1 MIKLLEK
8 KPALL
13 LVDIQKAFLDKDYP
27 GSHED
32 YVGIRRNNP
41 NAEEICGTILKKWRE
56 LGFLIIHVRHSS
68 TSVNSKLHESSQGF
82 EFNDFVKPDN
92 NEIVLTKKVNSS
104 FIGTGLVD
112 ILETNNVK
120 SIVVV
125 GMTTNHCISTTVR
138 MSGNL
143 GYDTYLVSD
152 STAAYCNILKNGE
165 VIDCEDVFKISL
177 SNLDGE
183 FCKVLTKDE
192 LFNKLS

>member
-1 MIKLLEK
+1 MFDIVLL
-8 KPALL
+8 
-13 LVDIQKAFLDKDYP
+13 Q
-27 GSHED
+27 
-32 YVGIRRNNP
+32 
-41 NAEEICGTILKKWRE
+41 RE